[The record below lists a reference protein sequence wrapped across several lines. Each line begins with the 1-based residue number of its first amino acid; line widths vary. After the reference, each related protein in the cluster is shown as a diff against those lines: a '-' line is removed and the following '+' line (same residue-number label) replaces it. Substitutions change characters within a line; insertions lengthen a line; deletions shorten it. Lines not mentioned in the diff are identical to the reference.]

1 MTIDEIINKTKT
13 EGYAPEALAADI
25 TSIIGEAVKAK
36 AESIESALT
45 ELGYKAPEGVSA
57 REHVVNTVSTLK
69 AEAASFSIKNTEL
82 ASQVERITKNA
93 PKAEEIRAEFELK
106 LKAKDEEVKTLTNS
120 IAKNQRLAKLS
131 EITSGFKYD
140 ATLSEQAK
148 RLLKVELSELDSNF
162 GVEDREGVLILLKNG
177 VTHKDDAGRIVTAE
191 AHLRNAMEPFFE
203 KAAAPKNPEQPT
215 PGQKVTFKTTE
226 EKREYAKA
234 HNIDIYS
241 KAGQEQLRKL
251 DTPPPSV

>member
-25 TSIIGEAVKAK
+25 TAIIGEAVKAK
-36 AESIESALT
+36 AESIESAMA
-45 ELGYKAPEGVSA
+45 ELGFKAPEGVSA
-57 REHVVNTVSTLK
+57 REHVVNTVSALK
-69 AEAASFSIKNTEL
+69 TEAATFATKNTEL

-93 PKAEEIRAEFELK
+93 PKAEEIVKDFELK

-120 IAKNQRLAKLS
+120 IAKNQRLSKLS

-140 ATLSEQAK
+140 ATLAEQAK

-162 GVEDREGVLILLKNG
+162 GVEDREGVLVLTKGG
-177 VTHKDDAGRIVTAE
+177 VTHYDNAGRIVTAE

-215 PGQKVTFKTTE
+215 PGQKATFKTTE

-234 HNIDIYS
+234 NGINIYS
-241 KAGQEQLRKL
+241 REGQEQLKKL
-251 DTPPPSV
+251 DTPPTT